1 MEERHK
7 KRNMIIAVSVA
18 IFVLLIYLST
28 VAPTVSFWDCGE
40 YIGASHSL
48 GVPHPPGNPLYV
60 LLGRAFSILFGFF
73 DQVAFRVNLISVFAG
88 ALTAMFIY
96 LSTVR
101 IMISWMG
108 VPDTSW
114 KRITV
119 YLSGIVAALFTAFG
133 YTFWFSAVE
142 ASVYVP
148 TMLFI
153 SLCTWLVLVWA
164 QCPDEDRDRYLILI
178 AYLVFLSIGVHMMG
192 MLAMAPVGLFVFL
205 HDKDKIRDWRLW
217 FIGIMMA
224 SVIWQPSMFLVFGPL
239 LAIMA
244 GIYAFFRFKDA
255 RYINA
260 FLFGAVFLW
269 RAAAEFRALSSNAIE
284 GAVFVE
290 NMVPYTF
297 VLAFTLAELFVD
309 EGAVQALIR
318 RKWRF
323 LFWLVA
329 YAILGYSVHIY
340 IPIRSAL
347 NPIIDENHPVITW
360 EDGKVKADNFRYFLE
375 RKQYGS
381 ESMIL
386 RMFWRRGSWTKQLGI
401 DDHMGYGGFHLT
413 QFFHFGRSIGVDRTN
428 TVFENWGAG
437 GGWLR
442 LLLYLLPTF
451 FMIFGWYYLYERNKN
466 MAILMIS
473 LVLLASIGLVLY
485 MNFADGYHA
494 EKRDYMAWVQSGKQG
509 PMPTVHREVRIR
521 DYFFTPGFMFYG
533 MWIGLAAGCLLHA
546 LFTHRNSFLRTR
558 LAPIL
563 VVLFAVSPVLPLT
576 QNYAENQRGGDWVPY
591 DYAYNLLMSC
601 DKDGIL
607 FTNGDNDTF
616 PLWFLQEARGIRRD
630 VRIVN
635 LSLLNTLWYIK
646 QLKDLEPKVPI
657 SYTHE
662 EIETKLRH
670 SLNPFPK
677 SFEYELPRADITVV
691 VPGRDRKRAMR
702 IQDQMVLNIV
712 DSNRWR
718 KPIHFAVTVSNDN
731 LMGLQP
737 YLQMRGLVYNVKEEK
752 VPSPERVDVDGTLFM
767 LDKVYRFRGLGNG
780 EAPLS
785 ETTRKLMSNYAASF
799 IQVSLA
805 MERSLKDMK
814 AEIAA
819 MERGVADSLGRDTTV
834 NDSALAVRKTEY
846 EETLKT
852 VVNQLDQCVALMPW
866 DWRPRM
872 LRQEILMAH
881 ERYELA
887 LERIREARL
896 IEPDKVEY
904 LRVEADLLEKLGRHA
919 EANKIW
925 QRLVA
930 ADSDPWAAYLKMATN
945 YGEAGLYDSAIALM
959 REFQQSHPGD
969 RRAAAMI
976 SRMEAMKAE
985 EQSRAAEEPEA
996 AEPDSAPAADSAAEL
1011 SAVGG

>member
-1 MEERHK
+1 
-7 KRNMIIAVSVA
+7 
-18 IFVLLIYLST
+18 
-28 VAPTVSFWDCGE
+28 
-40 YIGASHSL
+40 
-48 GVPHPPGNPLYV
+48 
-60 LLGRAFSILFGFF
+60 
-73 DQVAFRVNLISVFAG
+73 G
-88 ALTAMFIY
+88 ALFA
-96 LSTVR
+96 
-101 IMISWMG
+101 
-108 VPDTSW
+108 
-114 KRITV
+114 
-119 YLSGIVAALFTAFG
+119 AFG

-153 SLCTWLVLVWA
+153 SVCTWLVLKWA
-164 QCPDEDRDRYLILI
+164 QSPDEDRDRYLVLI

-205 HDKDKIRDWRLW
+205 YDRDKIRDWRLW

-239 LAIMA
+239 LVIMA
-244 GIYAFFRFKDA
+244 GLYAFLRFNDA

-260 FLFGAVFLW
+260 FLFGIVFLW
-269 RAAAEFRALSSNAIE
+269 RAVVEFRMLRNDSIA
-284 GAVFVE
+284 GGTFVE
-290 NMVPYTF
+290 NMIPYMF
-297 VLAFTLAELFVD
+297 VFAFTIVELFAD

-323 LFWLVA
+323 LFWLIA

-347 NPIIDENHPVITW
+347 NPIIDENHPVVTW
-360 EDGKVKADNFRYFLE
+360 EDGRVKADNFRYFLE

-381 ESMIL
+381 ESMIT
-386 RMFWRRGSWTKQLGI
+386 RMFWRRGAWTKQFGI

-413 QFFHFGRSIGVDRTN
+413 QFFHFGRSIDVDRTH
-428 TVFENWGAG
+428 TVFQNWGTAG
-437 GGWLR
+437 GLFR
-442 LLLYLLPTF
+442 LLLYLVPTF
-451 FMIFGWYYLYERNKN
+451 LMIFGWRYLYKRNKN

-473 LVLLASIGLVLY
+473 LVLLSSVGLVLY
-485 MNFADGYHA
+485 MNFADGHHA
-494 EKRDYMAWVQSGKQG
+494 EKRDYMAWVQNGRQG
-509 PMPTVHREVRIR
+509 EMPTVHREVRIR

-533 MWIGLAAGCLLHA
+533 MWLGIAAGCLLHA
-546 LFTHRNSFLRTR
+546 LFTHKNSFLRTR

-601 DKDGIL
+601 EKDGIL

-657 SYTHE
+657 SYTHKQ
-662 EIETKLRH
+662 IETKLRH

-677 SFEYELPRADITVV
+677 SFEYELPGAGITVI
-691 VPGRDRKRAMR
+691 VPGQGQKHAMR

-712 DSNRWR
+712 DSNRWK
-718 KPIHFAVTVSNDN
+718 KPIYFAVTVSDAN

-737 YLQMRGLVYNVKEEK
+737 YLQMQGLVYRVHDEV
-752 VPSPERVDVDGTLFM
+752 VPREERVDIDKTLYM
-767 LDKVYRFRGLGNG
+767 LDQVYQFRGLGNG

-805 MERSLKDMK
+805 LQRSLDELKT
-814 AEIAA
+814 EIAA
-819 MERGVADSLGRDTTV
+819 KESSAADSLAKEAAVGVDAELAALRTRYETRLNTV
-834 NDSALAVRKTEY
+834 INK
-846 EETLKT
+846 
-852 VVNQLDQCVALMPW
+852 LDQCVSLMPW

-872 LRQEILMAH
+872 LRQEILLAN
-881 ERYELA
+881 ERYDLA
-887 LERIREARL
+887 LKRIREARR

-904 LRVEADLLEKLGRHA
+904 LQMEAQLLEKMGRKA
-919 EANKIW
+919 EANKVYKN
-925 QRLVA
+925 LVA
-930 ADSDPWAAYLKMATN
+930 TEPDPWAAYLRMAAN
-945 YGEAGLYDSAIALM
+945 YRDLGMYDSAIDLM
-959 REFQQSHPGD
+959 R
-969 RRAAAMI
+969 
-976 SRMEAMKAE
+976 
-985 EQSRAAEEPEA
+985 
-996 AEPDSAPAADSAAEL
+996 
-1011 SAVGG
+1011 